1 MAPHSKARSRRGRL
15 LLEVPLALVFA
26 ALGVYLSLRH
36 SIGDGGILLLKDHE
50 VLVRVDNL
58 SGELQADDRPGAH
71 TSLPWLEALHRLDRR
86 PLRYVMGTGGG
97 EVDRTAPNLVVRG
110 RDGANYGFGQVELQ
124 VALDPALADVAL
136 ADNGGDREM
145 ILRLV
150 DAYARPTL
158 RDAFGR
164 YTPREI
170 VLPEVKQAG
179 TAAALEDLQGALAR
193 HGVRV
198 LELSVSKPIF
208 EPKYQEVIHR
218 RKVAEQDTERLARE
232 EQELVATAD
241 AMEAHFV
248 VGDQHGHDECIA
260 NDRHQPNLRATSN
273 RSCRKHREQW
283 RTAGHRQQ
291 LGAMF
296 WPADAT
302 ATVAMEAPVQHTGDG
317 CNDARERHA
326 PKRGRPRCRCKAR
339 QLPRVG
345 RHQQQDRHGQR
356 RQQNREQTEHA
367 GTLLCKAKFVK
378 HGDRIAHDATNAAS
392 RAQPS

>member
-1 MAPHSKARSRRGRL
+1 MAPHSKARSRRGHL

-36 SIGDGGILLLKDHE
+36 SMGDGGILLLKDHE
-50 VLVRVDNL
+50 VMVRVDNL

-86 PLRYVMGTGGG
+86 PLRYVMGTGSG

-110 RDGANYGFGQVELQ
+110 RDGANYGFGLVELQ

-136 ADNGGDREM
+136 VDNGGDREM

-150 DAYARPTL
+150 DAYARPAL

-179 TAAALEDLQGALAR
+179 TAAALEDLQGTLAR

-218 RKVAEQDTERLARE
+218 RKVAEQDTERLVRE

-241 AMEAHFV
+241 ARARAVEDIEERKLVQLRRDLSEQKRLAERAALELRESADREAT
-248 VGDQHGHDECIA
+248 DTLAAARLERDERVARAEVIEA
-260 NDRHQPNLRATSN
+260 RHRAEAEAFATRLAALESQGELAV
-273 RSCRKHREQW
+273 RAALVERLSTITFDLVPVSDDPERVQ
-283 RTAGHRQQ
+283 RT
-291 LGAMF
+291 
-296 WPADAT
+296 T
-302 ATVAMEAPVQHTGDG
+302 
-317 CNDARERHA
+317 
-326 PKRGRPRCRCKAR
+326 RGG
-339 QLPRVG
+339 V
-345 RHQQQDRHGQR
+345 
-356 RQQNREQTEHA
+356 E
-367 GTLLCKAKFVK
+367 
-378 HGDRIAHDATNAAS
+378 
-392 RAQPS
+392 